1 MKRQR
6 NLVTRLLMIS
16 SVLLLMALQIL
27 WLKNSYEKAYLD
39 FRKESSMLLKNSVTT
54 LRDSLFVRLEDPY
67 KSDSIMIERG
77 NLLFRRDS
85 LNLKFRDADSS
96 NVFSKKKLIVSQGV
110 RLDSNVMYRKSQPSS
125 AGKRDGQRTFIV
137 HLGPDTLDLG
147 LLSKYFKM
155 NLGSA
160 GILSPFK
167 INSIMNQGIEHD
179 RWPEEILDHDETRMP
194 GVYSDSI
201 ITEPARF
208 IGPFN
213 SYVAIFPD
221 MKAVLLKEIA
231 PQLVFSALLTIIVLT
246 SFIVIYRSLRSQQRL
261 NDLKNDFI
269 SNVTHEL
276 KTPVATV
283 SVALEALKDFHALD
297 DPERTKE
304 YLSIAQNEI
313 SRLSLMTDKILK
325 ASAFETQ
332 GVDFVAQ
339 NVNLHSVIQQVLSS
353 LKLVFEKNNLQVGYT
368 STGRNF
374 ELSGS
379 EIHLT
384 NVIYNLV
391 DNALKY
397 GNGQAKI
404 DVTLTSCDDHLDFA
418 VRDFGIGIAK
428 EYQKKIFEK
437 FFRVPTGDVHDIKG
451 YGLGLNYVARVVQ
464 KHGGIIRVESEI
476 AKGSLFKIQ
485 LPKRGIIHR

>member
-16 SVLLLMALQIL
+16 SVLLLIALQVL
-27 WLKNSYEKAYLD
+27 WVTISYEKAYLD
-39 FRKESSMLLKNSVTT
+39 FRKESSMLLKNSVSA

-67 KSDSIMIERG
+67 KSDSILIERG
-77 NLLFRRDS
+77 NFLFRRDS
-85 LNLKFRDADSS
+85 LNHKFRDADSATS
-96 NVFSKKKLIVSQGV
+96 FSEKQLIVSHGV
-110 RLDSNVMYRKSQPSS
+110 RLDSNVMYTKSQPSS
-125 AGKRDGQRTFIV
+125 AEKKDGQRTFIV
-137 HLGPDTLDLG
+137 HLGPDTLDLE
-147 LLSKYFKM
+147 LLSKYFKK
-155 NLGSA
+155 NLNST
-160 GILSPFK
+160 GIFSPFQ
-167 INSIMNQGIEHD
+167 ISSIMNQGIGPA
-179 RWPEEILDHDETRMP
+179 RWPEEILEHEESRTPR
-194 GVYSDSI
+194 VYSDSI

-213 SYVAIFPD
+213 SYVAMFPAV
-221 MKAVLLKEIA
+221 KGVLLKEIA
-231 PQLVFSALLTIIVLT
+231 PQILFSALLTVIVLT
-246 SFIVIYRSLRSQQRL
+246 SFIVVYRSLRSQQRL
-261 NDLKNDFI
+261 NDFKNDFI

-304 YLSIAQNEI
+304 YLSIAQNEL

-339 NVNLHSVIQQVLSS
+339 DINLHSITQQVLSS
-353 LKLVFEKNNLQVGYT
+353 LKLVFEKNNLQVVYIP
-368 STGRNF
+368 TGNNF
-374 ELSGS
+374 ELRGS
-379 EIHLT
+379 AIHVT

-397 GNGQAKI
+397 GNGQSKI
-404 DVTLTSCDDHLDFA
+404 DVALTASNDHLDF
-418 VRDFGIGIAK
+418 VIRDYGIGIAK

-451 YGLGLNYVARVVQ
+451 WPR
-464 KHGGIIRVESEI
+464 SELCSRRR
-476 AKGSLFKIQ
+476 AQTRRNNRGR
-485 LPKRGIIHR
+485 KRNRQGKFI

>member
-16 SVLLLMALQIL
+16 SVLLLIALQTL

-39 FRKESSMLLKNSVTT
+39 FRKESSMILKNSVSA

-77 NLLFRRDS
+77 NILFRRDS
-85 LNLKFRDADSS
+85 LNLKFGDSDS
-96 NVFSKKKLIVSQGV
+96 TNAFSEKKVIVSHGV
-110 RLDSNVMYRKSQPSS
+110 RLDSNVTHTKSQPSS
-125 AGKRDGQRTFIV
+125 AGKTDGQRTFIV
-137 HLGPDTLDLG
+137 HLGPDTLDLK
-147 LLSKYFKM
+147 LLSKYYKK
-155 NLGSA
+155 NLNST
-160 GILSPFK
+160 GIFSPFQ
-167 INSIMNQGIEHD
+167 ISSIMNQGIGPA
-179 RWPEEILDHDETRMP
+179 RWPEEILDREESRMP
-194 GVYSDSI
+194 EVYSDSI

-213 SYVAIFPD
+213 SYVAVFPGI
-221 MKAVLLKEIA
+221 KGLLLKEIA
-231 PQLVFSALLTIIVLT
+231 PQILFSALLTVIVFT
-246 SFIVIYRSLRSQQRL
+246 SFIVVYRSLRSQQRL

-283 SVALEALKDFHALD
+283 SVALEALRDFHALD

-304 YLSIAQNEI
+304 YLSIAQNEL

-339 NVNLHSVIQQVLSS
+339 DVNLHSITQQVLSS
-353 LKLVFEKNNLQVGYT
+353 LKLVFEKNGLQVVYVP
-368 STGRNF
+368 TGNNF
-374 ELSGS
+374 ELRGS

-397 GNGQAKI
+397 GNGQSKI
-404 DVTLTSCDDHLDFA
+404 DVALTSSDDHLDFA
-418 VRDFGIGIAK
+418 IRDYGIGIAK

-451 YGLGLNYVARVVQ
+451 YGLGLNYVAGVVH
-464 KHGGIIRVESEI
+464 KHGGTIAVESEI
-476 AKGSLFKIQ
+476 GKGSLFKIR
-485 LPKRGIIHR
+485 LPKKGLFHS

>member
-16 SVLLLMALQIL
+16 SVVLLVALQVL

-39 FRKESSMLLKNSVTT
+39 FRKESSMLLKNSVSS
-54 LRDSLFVRLEDPY
+54 LRDSLFVRLDDPY

-77 NLLFRRDS
+77 NFLFRRDS
-85 LNLKFRDADSS
+85 LNPKFRNADSA
-96 NVFSKKKLIVSQGV
+96 NAFSEKKLIVSHGV
-110 RLDSNVMYRKSQPSS
+110 RLDSNVTYTKSQPSS
-125 AGKRDGQRTFIV
+125 AGKTDGQRTFIV
-137 HLGPDTLDLG
+137 HLGPDTLDLK
-147 LLSKYFKM
+147 LLSKYFKK
-155 NLGSA
+155 NLNRT
-160 GILSPFK
+160 GIFSPFQ
-167 INSIMNQGIEHD
+167 ISSIMNQGIGPA
-179 RWPEEILDHDETRMP
+179 RWPEEILDQEESRIP
-194 GVYSDSI
+194 RPYSDSI
-201 ITEPARF
+201 VTEPARF
-208 IGPFN
+208 VGPFN
-213 SYVAIFPD
+213 SYVAVFPD
-221 MKAVLLKEIA
+221 IKGVLLKEIA
-231 PQLVFSALLTIIVLT
+231 PQIIFSTLLTVIVLT

-304 YLSIAQNEI
+304 YLSIAQNEL

-339 NVNLHSVIQQVLSS
+339 DVNLHSITQQVLSS
-353 LKLVFEKNNLQVGYT
+353 LKLVFEKNNLQVVYIP
-368 STGRNF
+368 TGSNF
-374 ELSGS
+374 DLRGS

-384 NVIYNLV
+384 NVIYNLM

-397 GNGQAKI
+397 GNGQLKI
-404 DVTLTSCDDHLDFA
+404 DVALTASDDHLDLA
-418 VRDFGIGIAK
+418 IRDYGIGIAK
-428 EYQKKIFEK
+428 EYQKRIFEK

-451 YGLGLNYVARVVQ
+451 YGLGLNYVAGVVH
-464 KHGGIIRVESEI
+464 KHGGAIAVESEI
-476 AKGSLFKIQ
+476 GKGSLFKIR
-485 LPKRGIIHR
+485 LPKKGLFHR